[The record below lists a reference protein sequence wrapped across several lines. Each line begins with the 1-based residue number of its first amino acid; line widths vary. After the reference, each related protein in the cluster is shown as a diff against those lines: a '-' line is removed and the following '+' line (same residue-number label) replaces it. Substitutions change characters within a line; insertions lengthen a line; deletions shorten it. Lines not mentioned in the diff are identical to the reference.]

1 MNCSNDDSRGMLLIL
16 QGGMWHKSQAGLTYN
31 AFQHIW
37 QHPVVNICAK
47 YKKLIVIWCSYNTQS
62 TTVDKKYPRQSP
74 HNGIIFNQQMQELF
88 DSNGMENITT
98 IDWMN
103 LTKGAQTSDGVHYLM
118 NVNFFKA
125 QQLLFLADHMLDERM
140 FYSKTISP
148 TPAPTVPQR
157 LHPLSRRRLRQSLR
171 RLS

>member
-1 MNCSNDDSRGMLLIL
+1 VDCSKEDSRGMLLIL
-16 QGGMWHKSQAGLTYN
+16 NGGFHFGNKADRTYN
-31 AFQHIW
+31 HFRPIW

-47 YKKLIVIWCSYNTQS
+47 YKKLIVIWCSSNTQS
-62 TTVDKKYPRQSP
+62 QSMNQGYPHQSAQY
-74 HNGIIFNQQMQELF
+74 GIIFNQRMQELF

-125 QQLLFLADHMLDERM
+125 QQLLLLADLMLDEGM
-140 FYSKTISP
+140 FYRS
-148 TPAPTVPQR
+148 
-157 LHPLSRRRLRQSLR
+157 
-171 RLS
+171 